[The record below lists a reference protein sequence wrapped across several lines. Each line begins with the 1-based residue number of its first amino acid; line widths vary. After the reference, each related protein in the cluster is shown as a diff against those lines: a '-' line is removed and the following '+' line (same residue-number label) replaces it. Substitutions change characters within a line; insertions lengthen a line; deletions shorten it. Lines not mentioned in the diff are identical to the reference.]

1 MLSSYEFLKL
11 LQTCIAFSAL
21 MLFVGQKE
29 GYLAC
34 KNWLLVCWW
43 LWFDW
48 IFACLRVPVLITTSI
63 SSCCGRTQNSLTGL
77 SCKLAMKECVCMCVC
92 VWCKHV
98 ILVYCYLSAPSSACV
113 PVSDRHFHL
122 AFEKFTPSTLHN
134 VPLLKPGELTW
145 SDVGGLHDIR
155 TVLQQTLL
163 WPTKVK
169 QLHGF
174 FYIYNPVWFPGL

>member
-77 SCKLAMKECVCMCVC
+77 SCKLAMKECVYVMQTRNSSILLFVSTQLSLRSCQWSSFSLGLWEVYAVNIAQCSAVEARRTDL
-92 VWCKHV
+92 VWCWRTARHSH
-98 ILVYCYLSAPSSACV
+98 SASA
-113 PVSDRHFHL
+113 DFAL
-122 AFEKFTPSTLHN
+122 A
-134 VPLLKPGELTW
+134 
-145 SDVGGLHDIR
+145 D
-155 TVLQQTLL
+155 
-163 WPTKVK
+163 
-169 QLHGF
+169 
-174 FYIYNPVWFPGL
+174 